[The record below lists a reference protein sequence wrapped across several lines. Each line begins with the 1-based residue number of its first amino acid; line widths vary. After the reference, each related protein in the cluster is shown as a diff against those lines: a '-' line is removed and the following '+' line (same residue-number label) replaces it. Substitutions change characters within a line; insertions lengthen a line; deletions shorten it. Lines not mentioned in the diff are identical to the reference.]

1 MFATCAIAGV
11 HYGTGRHFKDLSP
24 EGIYKALRYWWLCYI
39 AYCLSMIGAKISI
52 GLFLLRITPKKIHHW
67 IIYTV
72 MGLTVL
78 TGIVFLFVTVF
89 QCMPISYF
97 WGQALGADGSC
108 INIYVIIGLTYLYSV
123 ISAICD
129 FTFGLLPIVLVWD
142 LNMSKNSKIALIPIL
157 SMACV
162 ASIAVI
168 VRMGFVMKF
177 VTNDFLY
184 DTVDIAIWSDIEQ
197 GLAITAGSLATLRP
211 LYRLV
216 SDRFGWSTRASS
228 NGPKI
233 KSQYDRSGFSDHNKR
248 KRSGLFSFTTLN
260 PGGKEDEEYGLEN
273 CRPIKLEEHVVPDKR
288 GSWVGHNVF

>member
-1 MFATCAIAGV
+1 MS
-11 HYGTGRHFKDLSP
+11 LN
-24 EGIYKALRYWWLCYI
+24 LRSW
-39 AYCLSMIGAKISI
+39 
-52 GLFLLRITPKKIHHW
+52 
-67 IIYTV
+67 
-72 MGLTVL
+72 
-78 TGIVFLFVTVF
+78 
-89 QCMPISYF
+89 
-97 WGQALGADGSC
+97 ADDV
-108 INIYVIIGLTYLYSV
+108 YR
-123 ISAICD
+123 
-129 FTFGLLPIVLVWD
+129 
-142 LNMSKNSKIALIPIL
+142 
-157 SMACV
+157 

-260 PGGKEDEEYGLEN
+260 PGEKEDEEYGLEN